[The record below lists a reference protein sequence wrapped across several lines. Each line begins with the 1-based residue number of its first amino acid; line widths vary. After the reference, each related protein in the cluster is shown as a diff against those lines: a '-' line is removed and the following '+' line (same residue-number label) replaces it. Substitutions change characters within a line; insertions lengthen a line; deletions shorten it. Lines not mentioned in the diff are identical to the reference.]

1 MVTRVAYQK
10 RSHSCG
16 ELSAVDVGK
25 KVSLSGWIDR
35 RRDHGRLIFIDL
47 RDRFGITQLI
57 FDPEKSQKA
66 HEEGSKLRA
75 EWVISVQGNVRARG
89 EELTNPKLE
98 TGEIEIEVEDFTILS
113 KAKTPPF
120 SICDDKSIPHEDLR
134 LKYRYLDMR
143 RGQIAKNLIMRHKA
157 TLLTRNYFDSQGF
170 LEITTPILARS
181 TPEGAR
187 DYLVPSRVYPGNF
200 YALPQSPQLFKQ
212 LLMIGGMER
221 YFQIAP
227 CFRDEDLRAD
237 RQPEFTQIDL
247 EMSFSEPQELK
258 KCIHGYIK
266 SLFKG
271 CLNLEVPEV
280 FEEISYAYAME
291 HYGTD
296 RPDMR
301 FNMPLVR
308 VDEIAK
314 ESSFSIFRETIEKG
328 GCVKALCVKQ
338 GGDISRKL
346 IDDYTTFVEKFG
358 LQGLGWMKKQKEGLS
373 SAITKFFT
381 PGQLKKLENLLEA
394 EEGDLLLFAAEKE
407 TIVNQALDHL
417 RRYIGKERDLI
428 NPDLFTFHWV
438 VDFPLL
444 GWDPNEKRMTSI
456 HHPFTAPL
464 PEDLPLLSKE
474 PLKVRSVAYDLI
486 INGYEVGGGSQ
497 RIHDFE
503 LQQKIF
509 NILNLSEEEISN
521 TFGFFTEALQ
531 YGTPPHL
538 GIAFG
543 LDRLLMLLCHTENI
557 RDVIAFPKTQKASDL
572 MMQCPSTV
580 SEGQLK
586 ELFIKIK

>member
-1 MVTRVAYQK
+1 MAHQK
-10 RSHSCG
+10 RTHSCG

-66 HEEGSKLRA
+66 HEEGSKWRA
-75 EWVISVQGNVRARG
+75 EWVVSVQGNVRARG
-89 EELTNPKLE
+89 EGLTNPKLK

-187 DYLVPSRVYPGNF
+187 DYLVPSRIHPGNF

-247 EMSFSEPQELK
+247 EMSFSEPQALK
-258 KCIHGYIK
+258 KCIYGYIK
-266 SLFKG
+266 ALFKS

-280 FEEISYAYAME
+280 FEEMSYAYAME

-296 RPDMR
+296 HPDMR

-308 VDEIAK
+308 VDGVAK
-314 ESSFSIFRETIEKG
+314 ESSFSIFREAIEKG

-346 IDDYTTFVEKFG
+346 IDGYTIFVEKFG

-381 PGQLKKLENLLEA
+381 PDQLKKLENLLEA

-407 TIVNQALDHL
+407 MIVNQALDHL
-417 RRYIGKERDLI
+417 RRHIGKERGLI
-428 NPDLFTFHWV
+428 NPELFTFHWV

-444 GWDPNEKRMTSI
+444 GWDPNEKRMTST

-543 LDRLLMLLCHTENI
+543 LDRLVMLLCHTENI

-586 ELFIKIK
+586 ELFIETRL